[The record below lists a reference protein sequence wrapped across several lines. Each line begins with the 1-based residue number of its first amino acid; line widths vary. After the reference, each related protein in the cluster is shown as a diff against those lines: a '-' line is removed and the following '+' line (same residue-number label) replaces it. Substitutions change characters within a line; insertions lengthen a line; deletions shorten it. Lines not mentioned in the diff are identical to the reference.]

1 MPYLL
6 AASLIW
12 AFSYGLIK
20 SQLTSLDPN
29 FVAACRMT
37 VAFIVFLP
45 LIKFKKNKPLV
56 PYLVLVGAIQYG
68 IMYLLVLRAYQYLDA
83 YQVVLFTATTPFYV
97 MFFHAIFERRFTAYH
112 FMIAGLAILGGG
124 IIYQTSAVSL
134 SAITGFG
141 LVQAS
146 DICFSFGQVYY
157 RKIRLKH
164 PDIDDQAI
172 YGFIFLGAA
181 LTTILS
187 TTWFHGWHSVHQTT
201 VKQGLLL
208 IYLGAIPSGLCF
220 FWWNKGATQTNPVIL
235 SVFNNLK
242 LPLATLVSIIFFHE
256 HVKQGMHLAI
266 GLCIILFALFLAHV
280 SQRRNHN
287 ALPGM
292 TDGSQ

>member
-1 MPYLL
+1 
-6 AASLIW
+6 
-12 AFSYGLIK
+12 
-20 SQLTSLDPN
+20 
-29 FVAACRMT
+29 MT
-37 VAFIVFLP
+37 VAFLVFLP

-56 PYLVLVGAIQYG
+56 SYLVLVGAIQYG

-97 MFFHAIFERRFTAYH
+97 ILFNTIFERRFTGYH
-112 FMIAGLAILGGG
+112 FMIAGLAILGGVT
-124 IIYQTSAVSL
+124 IYSTSSMSL
-134 SAITGFG
+134 NTLTGFL

-164 PDIDDQAI
+164 PEIYDQDI
-172 YGFIFLGAA
+172 YGFLFLGAVIV
-181 LTTILS
+181 TILS
-187 TTWFHGWHSVHQTT
+187 TTWFNGWHSFHQTT

-208 IYLGAIPSGLCF
+208 VYLGVIPSGLCF

-256 HVKQGMHLAI
+256 HVKQSIHLTI

-280 SQRRNHN
+280 SQQKN
-287 ALPGM
+287 
-292 TDGSQ
+292 

>member
-1 MPYLL
+1 M
-6 AASLIW
+6 A
-12 AFSYGLIK
+12 
-20 SQLTSLDPN
+20 
-29 FVAACRMT
+29 
-37 VAFIVFLP
+37 VAFLVFLP
-45 LIKFKKNKPLV
+45 LINFKKNKPLA
-56 PYLVLVGAIQYG
+56 PYLILVGAIQYG

-97 MFFHAIFERRFTAYH
+97 MFFHALLERQFKTYH

-124 IIYQTSAVSL
+124 IIYNTSTVNLNAL
-134 SAITGFG
+134 TGFC

-164 PDIDDQAI
+164 PEIYDQDI
-172 YGFIFLGAA
+172 YGFLFLGAVIIT
-181 LTTILS
+181 LLS
-187 TTWFHGWHSVHQTT
+187 TTWFNGWHSLHQTT

-256 HVKQGMHLAI
+256 HVKQSMHLSI

-280 SQRRNHN
+280 SQQINRIN
-287 ALPGM
+287 
-292 TDGSQ
+292 

>member
-1 MPYLL
+1 
-6 AASLIW
+6 LIW

-37 VAFIVFLP
+37 VAFLVFLP

-56 PYLVLVGAIQYG
+56 SYLVLVGAIQYG

-97 MFFHAIFERRFTAYH
+97 ILFNTIFERRFTGYH
-112 FMIAGLAILGGG
+112 FMIAGLAILGGVT
-124 IIYQTSAVSL
+124 IYSTSSMSL
-134 SAITGFG
+134 NTLTGFL

-164 PDIDDQAI
+164 PEIYDQDI
-172 YGFIFLGAA
+172 YGFLFLGAVIV
-181 LTTILS
+181 TILS
-187 TTWFHGWHSVHQTT
+187 TTWFNGWHSFHQTT

-208 IYLGAIPSGLCF
+208 VYLGVIPSGLCF

-256 HVKQGMHLAI
+256 HVKQSIHLTI

-280 SQRRNHN
+280 SQQKN
-287 ALPGM
+287 
-292 TDGSQ
+292 

>member
-37 VAFIVFLP
+37 VAFLVFLP
-45 LIKFKKNKPLV
+45 LINFKKNKSLA

-83 YQVVLFTATTPFYV
+83 YQIVLFTATTPFYV
-97 MFFHAIFERRFTAYH
+97 MFFHALLERRFTTSH

-124 IIYQTSAVSL
+124 IIYNTSMVNL
-134 SAITGFG
+134 NTLTGFC

-164 PDIDDQAI
+164 PDIHDQAI
-172 YGFIFLGAA
+172 YGLLFFGAV

-187 TTWFHGWHSVHQTT
+187 TTWYHGWYSLHQLT
-201 VKQGLLL
+201 VKQGFLL

-220 FWWNKGATQTNPVIL
+220 FWWNKGATQTSPVIL

-242 LPLATLVSIIFFHE
+242 LPLGTLVSIVCFHE

-266 GLCIILFALFLAHV
+266 GLCMILFALFLAHL
-280 SQRRNHN
+280 SQRKNTPIYRTN
-287 ALPGM
+287 
-292 TDGSQ
+292 